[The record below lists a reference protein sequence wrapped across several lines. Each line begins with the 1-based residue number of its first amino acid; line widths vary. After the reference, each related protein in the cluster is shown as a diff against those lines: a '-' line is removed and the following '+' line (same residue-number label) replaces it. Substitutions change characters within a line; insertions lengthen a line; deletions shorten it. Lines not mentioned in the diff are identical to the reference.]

1 MRVVFRSVHQT
12 VLQES
17 VYEKVIKN
25 NIAVL
30 IAFLILFIFSTILC
44 IRNIK
49 SARINEESRIEGIEV
64 CKEILK
70 HDKYNE
76 ICLENVDAKP
86 KKRSTLKTYYDIIND
101 NVSYNSISL
110 CTAFY
115 FLIPFLVITSSLYN
129 ISKKFKNQDIKN
141 HLTRE
146 SYNKYIKEIFL
157 DSYKSVFIWPMI
169 TILLFIFSYI
179 ISNGSFEII
188 DTNSSFSYEILSKP
202 VVFMLSNL
210 LNTIFMSFFWTNIA
224 LLIVPDT
231 RNYIVSVLESIMIYF
246 GIALTNTFFVIL
258 LISKIFHRD
267 VEKYLDFFDV
277 YNYYNRELIPFN
289 ILCLSIALISGLLV
303 YLKYKNKEKIIMK
316 LERNS

>member
-1 MRVVFRSVHQT
+1 MKKF
-12 VLQES
+12 
-17 VYEKVIKN
+17 IKN

-64 CKEILK
+64 CKDILK

-76 ICLENVDAKP
+76 ICLENIDVKP

-115 FLIPFLVITSSLYN
+115 FLIPFLVIVSSLYN

-169 TILLFIFSYI
+169 TILLFMFSYI

-188 DTNSSFSYEILSKP
+188 DTNSSFSYEILSNP
-202 VVFMLSNL
+202 VAFMLSNL

-246 GIALTNTFFVIL
+246 GITLTNTFFVIL
-258 LISKIFHRD
+258 LINKIFHRD

>member
-1 MRVVFRSVHQT
+1 MKKF
-12 VLQES
+12 
-17 VYEKVIKN
+17 IKN

-76 ICLENVDAKP
+76 ICLENIDAKP

-110 CTAFY
+110 CTVFY

-146 SYNKYIKEIFL
+146 SYNKYIKEILL

-169 TILLFIFSYI
+169 TILLFMFSYI

-188 DTNSSFSYEILSKP
+188 DTNSSFSYEILSNP
-202 VVFMLSNL
+202 VAFMLSNL

-246 GIALTNTFFVIL
+246 GITLTNTFFVIL
-258 LISKIFHRD
+258 LISKILNKD
-267 VEKYLDFFDV
+267 VEKYLDFLDV
-277 YNYYNRELIPFN
+277 YTYNNRNLLSFN
-289 ILCLSIALISGLLV
+289 ILCLSVALISGLLV

>member
-1 MRVVFRSVHQT
+1 MKKF
-12 VLQES
+12 
-17 VYEKVIKN
+17 IKN

-76 ICLENVDAKP
+76 ICLENIDAKP

-110 CTAFY
+110 CTVFY

-146 SYNKYIKEIFL
+146 SYNKYIKKILL

-246 GIALTNTFFVIL
+246 GITLTNTFFVIL
-258 LISKIFHRD
+258 LISKILNKD
-267 VEKYLDFFDV
+267 VEKYLDFLDV
-277 YNYYNRELIPFN
+277 YTYNNRNLLSFN
-289 ILCLSIALISGLLV
+289 ILCLSVALISGLLV

>member
-1 MRVVFRSVHQT
+1 MKKF
-12 VLQES
+12 
-17 VYEKVIKN
+17 IKN

-76 ICLENVDAKP
+76 ICLENIDAKP

-110 CTAFY
+110 CTVFY

-169 TILLFIFSYI
+169 TILLFMFSYI

-202 VVFMLSNL
+202 VMFMLSNL

-246 GIALTNTFFVIL
+246 GIALTNTFFAIL
-258 LISKIFHRD
+258 LISKILNKD
-267 VEKYLDFFDV
+267 VEKYLDFLDV
-277 YNYYNRELIPFN
+277 YTYNNRNLLSFN

>member
-1 MRVVFRSVHQT
+1 MKKF
-12 VLQES
+12 
-17 VYEKVIKN
+17 IKN

>member
-1 MRVVFRSVHQT
+1 MKKF
-12 VLQES
+12 
-17 VYEKVIKN
+17 IKN

-76 ICLENVDAKP
+76 ICLENIDAKP
-86 KKRSTLKTYYDIIND
+86 KKRSTLRTYYDIIND

-110 CTAFY
+110 CTVFY

-169 TILLFIFSYI
+169 TILLFMFSYI
-179 ISNGSFEII
+179 ISNASFEII
-188 DTNSSFSYEILSKP
+188 DTNSSFSYEILSNP
-202 VVFMLSNL
+202 VAFMLSNL

-289 ILCLSIALISGLLV
+289 ILCLSVALISGLLV

>member
-1 MRVVFRSVHQT
+1 MKKF
-12 VLQES
+12 
-17 VYEKVIKN
+17 IKN

-76 ICLENVDAKP
+76 ICLENIDAKP

-110 CTAFY
+110 CTVFY
-115 FLIPFLVITSSLYN
+115 FLIPFLVIVSSLYN

-146 SYNKYIKEIFL
+146 SYNKYIKKILL

-169 TILLFIFSYI
+169 TILLFMFSYI

-188 DTNSSFSYEILSKP
+188 DTNSSFSYEILSNP
-202 VVFMLSNL
+202 VEFMLSNL

-258 LISKIFHRD
+258 LISKILNKD

-277 YNYYNRELIPFN
+277 YTYYNRELVPFN
-289 ILCLSIALISGLLV
+289 ILCLSVALISGLLV